1 MMIKRKDVTRQLDF
15 VIKVRELRFALDR
28 ERSLI
33 DKLRASSSEQARKE
47 SLVMTKEVFITGQN
61 FLWLS

>member
-1 MMIKRKDVTRQLDF
+1 MMIERKDITRQLDF
-15 VIKVRELRFALDR
+15 VNKIRESRFALDR
-28 ERSLI
+28 ERSLF

-47 SLVMTKEVFITGQN
+47 SLVMTKEVFITGQI

>member
-47 SLVMTKEVFITGQN
+47 SFCDD
-61 FLWLS
+61 